1 MTEDFFSGKFNE
13 FFVGLFDITELT
25 LYAFFLFFAGLVIYL
40 RREDRREGYPLEDEA
55 TGRLEPTPGFLF
67 YAKPKT
73 FILPHG
79 RGTHSVPNG
88 SRDNR
93 DLAAAPAARWDG
105 APLEPLGDPMLA
117 AVGPGSYA
125 QRADRPDLMM
135 HGDLRIVPLR
145 KAEGFFLPAGE
156 PNPIGFAVI
165 GADKATGGIVKDL
178 WVDRTEYMIRYIE
191 IALVDA
197 NGQPTD
203 KTVLAP
209 MTMAIIQK
217 GKKRVLI
224 QAVLGAQIAN
234 APVLANPEQ
243 ITLLEEEK
251 IVAYFGAGYLY
262 ATPRRAEPIL

>member
-1 MTEDFFSGKFNE
+1 MNEDFFSGKFNQ
-13 FFVGLFDITELT
+13 FFVGMFDITELT

-79 RGTHSVPNG
+79 RGTHTVPNG
-88 SRDNR
+88 ARDAR
-93 DLAAAPAARWDG
+93 ALAAAPAARWDG
-105 APLEPLGDPMLA
+105 APLEPVGDPMLA

-145 KAEGFFLPAGE
+145 DAEGFFLPKGE
-156 PNPIGFAVI
+156 TDPKGYPVL
-165 GADKATGGIVKDL
+165 GADKAQGGVVKDL
-178 WVDRTEYMIRYIE
+178 WVDRTESMIRYIE
-191 IALVDA
+191 IALVDG
-197 NGQPTD
+197 NGQPTE

-209 MTMAIIQK
+209 MTMAIVDRE
-217 GKKRVLI
+217 KKRVLI
-224 QAVLGAQIAN
+224 QAVLGSQIAN
-234 APVLANPEQ
+234 APVLANPQ
-243 ITLLEEEK
+243 QVTLLEEEK
-251 IVAYFGAGYLY
+251 ICAYFGAGYLY